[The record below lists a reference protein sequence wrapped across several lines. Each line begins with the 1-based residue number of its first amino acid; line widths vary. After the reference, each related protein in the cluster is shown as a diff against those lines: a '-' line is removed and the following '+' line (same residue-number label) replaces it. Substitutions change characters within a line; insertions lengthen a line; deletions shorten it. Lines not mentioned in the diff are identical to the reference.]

1 MKAFAKSSSSALR
14 VCRTR
19 TICSAALGSH
29 APALANATVRGRVL
43 IAGSRLQLSPSAAAY
58 STAAVKL
65 TSETYPELKRGEYAS
80 VSIKCFYGFVVV
92 ARAGLTICL
101 AH

>member
-1 MKAFAKSSSSALR
+1 MKAFARSSSSALR

-19 TICSAALGSH
+19 PICSAALGSH
-29 APALANATVRGRVL
+29 APALANATVRGKVL
-43 IAGSRLQLSPSAAAY
+43 IAGSRLQLSPSAAY

-80 VSIKCFYGFVVV
+80 VSITMFFIV
-92 ARAGLTICL
+92 LS
-101 AH
+101 